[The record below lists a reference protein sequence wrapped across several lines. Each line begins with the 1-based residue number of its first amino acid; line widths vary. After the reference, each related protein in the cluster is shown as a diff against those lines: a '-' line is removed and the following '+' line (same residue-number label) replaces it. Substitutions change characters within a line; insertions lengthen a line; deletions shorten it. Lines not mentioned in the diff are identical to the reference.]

1 MQFKLVMSARMRVC
15 LGDSNGSRVSSTS
28 RV

>member
-1 MQFKLVMSARMRVC
+1 MRVC
-15 LGDSNGSRVSSTS
+15 LGPSNGSRVLSTS